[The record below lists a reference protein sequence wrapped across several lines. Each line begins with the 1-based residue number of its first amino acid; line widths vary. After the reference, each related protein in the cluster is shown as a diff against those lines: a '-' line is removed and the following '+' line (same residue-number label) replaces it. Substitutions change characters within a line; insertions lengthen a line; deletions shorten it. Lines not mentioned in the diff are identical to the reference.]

1 MAQCLEVEGYVNRE
15 VAGGEEQSDA
25 SQGVGSFD
33 GIICFGGVDWWYH
46 NRGHYDL
53 QIMRELTKRVPVL
66 YVNSIGMKAPR
77 PSEGAMFAKRV
88 LRKIRSLRR
97 GLQEVKTGFFVYSA
111 PTLPG
116 TALSSSLVSAQ
127 LAYQVRRCAR
137 RIGMRRPLLWIAC
150 PPAAHLVGRLDTVG
164 TVYQRTDRMEHFEGV
179 DTGYISRLDIQLKS
193 QADLTVF
200 CSRELY
206 GSEQDDCR
214 EAAFVDHGVD
224 FDRFAA
230 EGVRYEQSGVEP
242 DDVRG
247 IARPRV
253 GFVGGIDSHTFDARL
268 FREVAGK
275 LPHCQFV
282 MVGACSLPEGWCSL
296 DNVHFFGQRPYE
308 DVASYMAACDVL
320 IMPWNQNEWIK
331 ACNPVKLKEYLAAGR
346 PVVST
351 PFPELAFYADYVSVA
366 QSAEKFAA
374 QIEGKIASPDRPEFL
389 RDRVRSQTWERK
401 ALDICRALGKVGLS
415 VRTPQ
420 GAVR

>member
-1 MAQCLEVEGYVNRE
+1 MNSE
-15 VAGGEEQSDA
+15 VAGGEV
-25 SQGVGSFD
+25 QGNAIQRVGSFD
-33 GIICFGGVDWWYH
+33 GIVCFGGVDWWYH

-53 QIMRELTKRVPVL
+53 QIMRELSKQVPVL

-97 GLQEVKTGFFVYSA
+97 GLQEVRADFFVYSA

-116 TALSSSLVSAQ
+116 TALSSSIVSAQ

-137 RIGMRRPLLWIAC
+137 RIGIRRPLLWIAC
-150 PPAAHLVGRLDTVG
+150 PPAASLVGRLGTVG
-164 TVYQRTDRMEHFEGV
+164 LVYQRTDRMETYEGV
-179 DTGYISRLDIQLKS
+179 DTEYISRLDRRLKK

-206 GSEQDDCR
+206 ESEHVDCR
-214 EAAFVDHGVD
+214 HAAFVDHGVD

-230 EGVRYEQSGVEP
+230 EGVRYEQGGVEP
-242 DDVRG
+242 EDIRG

-268 FREVAGK
+268 FLEVAEK
-275 LPHCQFV
+275 LPQCQFV

-296 DNVHFFGQRPYE
+296 KNVHLFGQRPYE

-320 IMPWNQNEWIK
+320 IMPWNQNDWIK
-331 ACNPVKLKEYLAAGR
+331 ACNPVKLKEYLATGR

-351 PFPELAFYADYVSVA
+351 PFPELAFYADYVSVVK
-366 QSAEKFAA
+366 SAEEFAA
-374 QIEGKIASPDRPEFL
+374 KIKCKIASPDRPEVL
-389 RDRVRSQTWERK
+389 RARVCSHTWEQK
-401 ALDICRALGKVGLS
+401 ALDICEVLGEVGFS
-415 VRTPQ
+415 ISGSEVAIQ
-420 GAVR
+420 